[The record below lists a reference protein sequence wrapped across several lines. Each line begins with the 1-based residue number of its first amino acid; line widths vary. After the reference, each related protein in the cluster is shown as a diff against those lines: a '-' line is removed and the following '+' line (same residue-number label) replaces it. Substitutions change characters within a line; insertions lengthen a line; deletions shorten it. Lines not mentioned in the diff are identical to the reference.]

1 MAPATLKS
9 ISRGEAPPF
18 DAAAAKKECE
28 IPSDQ
33 QTLLKSTPGWTN
45 QKKTVRACARLRA
58 RSREPSRLF
67 ECSTRTDGQ
76 STFFA
81 RGSSSLRLTTR
92 LKSLMRASRSNRLR
106 R

>member
-45 QKKTVRACARLRA
+45 QKKTVRARARALGCVNVHARLCDYLNARRVLTVNPRSSRAVAA
-58 RSREPSRLF
+58 RS
-67 ECSTRTDGQ
+67 D
-76 STFFA
+76 
-81 RGSSSLRLTTR
+81 
-92 LKSLMRASRSNRLR
+92 
-106 R
+106 

>member
-18 DAAAAKKECE
+18 DAATAKKECA

-45 QKKTVRACARLRA
+45 QKKTVRARAVGCARVHACLRDSNARVLTLNRRSSRAIAA
-58 RSREPSRLF
+58 RS
-67 ECSTRTDGQ
+67 D
-76 STFFA
+76 
-81 RGSSSLRLTTR
+81 
-92 LKSLMRASRSNRLR
+92 
-106 R
+106 

>member
-18 DAAAAKKECE
+18 DAASAKKECE

-45 QKKTVRACARLRA
+45 QKKTVRACVCARARLRE
-58 RSREPSRLF
+58 RSR
-67 ECSTRTDGQ
+67 
-76 STFFA
+76 A
-81 RGSSSLRLTTR
+81 ALR
-92 LKSLMRASRSNRLR
+92 
-106 R
+106 

>member
-18 DAAAAKKECE
+18 DAASAKKECE

-45 QKKTVRACARLRA
+45 QKKTVRAYVRACALGCVNAHAQLCDNSNA
-58 RSREPSRLF
+58 RRVLTVNPRSSRPR
-67 ECSTRTDGQ
+67 
-76 STFFA
+76 
-81 RGSSSLRLTTR
+81 
-92 LKSLMRASRSNRLR
+92 
-106 R
+106 

>member
-9 ISRGEAPPF
+9 ISRGEAPTF

-45 QKKTVRACARLRA
+45 QKKTVRACARALGCVNVHARLRDYLNVRRGLTVNPRSSRAVAA
-58 RSREPSRLF
+58 RS
-67 ECSTRTDGQ
+67 D
-76 STFFA
+76 
-81 RGSSSLRLTTR
+81 
-92 LKSLMRASRSNRLR
+92 
-106 R
+106 

>member
-18 DAAAAKKECE
+18 DAATAKKECA

-45 QKKTVRACARLRA
+45 QKKTVRARARLRA
-58 RSREPSRLF
+58 GSRLPSRF
-67 ECSTRTDGQ
+67 ECSSTDVE
-76 STFFA
+76 STFFS
-81 RGSSSLRLTTR
+81 RDSSSLRLMTR
-92 LKSLMRASRSNRLR
+92 LKSLKRASR
-106 R
+106 

>member
-18 DAAAAKKECE
+18 DAATAKKECA

-45 QKKTVRACARLRA
+45 QKKTVRALGCARVHPCLRDSNARVLTLNRRSSRAIAA
-58 RSREPSRLF
+58 RS
-67 ECSTRTDGQ
+67 D
-76 STFFA
+76 
-81 RGSSSLRLTTR
+81 
-92 LKSLMRASRSNRLR
+92 
-106 R
+106 